1 MALYEDFSIMDY
13 YIAILIPIIGFGF
26 FGIYR
31 VNQAYHM
38 ILDEIRAGAGNPV
51 YLDAKNLLF
60 RAHMFLIASTFLAMV
75 MAVVR
80 VIEIMPK

>member
-1 MALYEDFSIMDY
+1 
-13 YIAILIPIIGFGF
+13 
-26 FGIYR
+26 
-31 VNQAYHM
+31 M
-38 ILDEIRAGAGNPV
+38 ILAEIRAGAGNPV